1 MLPFLEVRVLDIN
14 SEHLGVPIDALMEN
28 AGEAVAETIMNELG
42 TGKKIAVVCGVGNNA
57 GDGFVAA
64 RNLMR
69 HNDVT
74 VLLANPPAEIRTDA
88 AKRAFERVKHVASSS
103 VGVNFSR
110 FDLVVDAL
118 LGTGTLKE
126 VREPY
131 RTLINR
137 INESGATVVSIDVP
151 SGLGTDIQ
159 VRADITVTFTGIKEG
174 MSEENSGRIILQD
187 IGIPADARRF
197 IGPGEY
203 IYYPVRSPDVHKGE
217 SGRLLIVGGGPFTGA
232 PALAGLAAY
241 RMGVDLVSI
250 ATPWMSY
257 GPIASYS
264 PNLIVHRLSDD
275 ALNLQDVPRVMELLK
290 SADALLIGPGLGR
303 EEGTQEAVRQ
313 IVKEC
318 TVPMVIDADAITAV
332 AADVSV
338 LEGKRCVVT
347 PHAREYSTLTG
358 RDLPSDL
365 DARQQ
370 AVTEAARELGVVLL
384 VKGRIDVISNGSWTK
399 LNRTGNAGMSV
410 GGTGDVLAGEVG
422 ALLSKHVSPY
432 NAARIAAYTNGAAGD
447 LAFDRIGYSLMATDV
462 IESIPDV
469 LRRGLKKVQ

>member
-1 MLPFLEVRVLDIN
+1 MEVRVMDIN
-14 SEHLGVPIDALMEN
+14 SEQFGVPIDALMEN
-28 AGEAVAETIMNELG
+28 AGEAVAETITNEVG

-74 VLLANPPAEIRTDA
+74 VLLANPPGDIRTDA
-88 AKRAFERVKHVASSS
+88 AKRAFERVKHISSSS
-103 VGVNFSR
+103 VGVNFSK

-118 LGTGTLKE
+118 LGTGTVKE

-137 INESGATVVSIDVP
+137 INDSRTLVVSVDVP

-159 VRADITVTFTGIKEG
+159 IRADITVTFTDVKEG
-174 MSEENSGRIILQD
+174 MTPENSGRIVVQD
-187 IGIPADARRF
+187 IGIPADAKKYV
-197 IGPGEY
+197 GPGEFV
-203 IYYPVRSPDVHKGE
+203 YYPVRRKDSHKGE

-275 ALNLQDVPRVMELLK
+275 VLGMRDVPAIIELMK
-290 SADALLIGPGLGR
+290 RADALLIGPGLGVDD
-303 EEGTQEAVRQ
+303 GTQEAVRE
-313 IVKEC
+313 IVKAC
-318 TVPMVIDADAITAV
+318 PLPLVIDADGITAV
-332 AADVSV
+332 SKDVSV
-338 LEGKRCVVT
+338 LQGKGCVIT
-347 PHAREYSTLTG
+347 PHSREYQTLVG
-358 RDLPSDL
+358 HELPKDL
-365 DARQQ
+365 DAR
-370 AVTEAARELGVVLL
+370 ASDVAESAKALGVVLL
-384 VKGRIDVISNGSWTK
+384 VKGMIDVVSDGGWTK

-410 GGTGDVLAGEVG
+410 GGTGDTLAGEVA
-422 ALLSKHVSPY
+422 ALLSKHVSPF
-432 NAARIAAYTNGAAGD
+432 NSARMAAYSNGAAGD
-447 LAFDRIGYSLMATDV
+447 LVFDRIGYSLMATDV
-462 IESIPDV
+462 IDSLPEV
-469 LRRGLKKVQ
+469 LRRSLKKVT